1 MIKTFAPTEN
11 IFQRRIGAKF
21 YGVFTKVIIHT
32 NFIVKQAKSL
42 LIGRTLLLVK
52 GGLSSVKG
60 TLGLVKG
67 GLLSVKGTLPLVKGG
82 LLSVKG
88 TLPLVKG
95 TLLSVKGTLLLVKG
109 TLSLAKGS
117 LIILNSVFVYI
128 NTIIQILKSKLHL
141 IFIRKVLN
149 IKYSIYNVKGFHFNL
164 EFINYLILKQ
174 RLIIFKLLF
183 NRKHQYWYESNYF
196 S

>member
-1 MIKTFAPTEN
+1 MIKTPAPTEN
-11 IFQRRIGAKF
+11 TFQRRIGAKF

-60 TLGLVKG
+60 TLG
-67 GLLSVKGTLPLVKGG
+67 LVKGG

-174 RLIIFKLLF
+174 LLIIFKLLF

>member
-88 TLPLVKG
+88 TL
-95 TLLSVKGTLLLVKG
+95 LSVKGTLLLVKG

-174 RLIIFKLLF
+174 LLIIFKLLF